1 MNIFEAKDRIKSVL
15 PRAAWTARKYGHPYK
30 EGLMVAKNWI
40 ALSVKQIFGI
50 KSDEK
55 LSDFMWETGMAEEM
69 GYKQKPNS
77 SLFSKARKYA
87 KGGALTLIYD
97 ELVRELYRNNGRTLR
112 LIGEDSTDMPAF
124 FTKKDMEAKL
134 GHRTQKRREQ
144 QLNKMT
150 GKDEKEKAWVLGY
163 KLHLI
168 DDCEIG
174 LPLTGV
180 VETAN
185 VHDSQP
191 FYFLF
196 PYVVENF
203 PIQYGAKFLGD
214 SAFDSADI
222 RKRIREVY
230 EMKDV
235 IAVNGRGHY
244 ESETPKDKDYGKRWL
259 TEQSNSI
266 LETTYNL
273 TSNRMRG
280 ILKTT
285 VHAFSCLI
293 ANFMEHFM

>member
-1 MNIFEAKDRIKSVL
+1 ML
-15 PRAAWTARKYGHPYK
+15 PRVAWTARRYGHPYK

-40 ALSVKQIFGI
+40 ALSVKQLFGI

-55 LSDFMWETGMAEEM
+55 LSDFMWETGMAQMM
-69 GYKQKPNS
+69 GYKQKPDS

-87 KGGALTLIYD
+87 KYGALALIYN
-97 ELVRELYRNNGRTLR
+97 ELVREFYRNSGHTLR
-112 LIGEDSTDMPAF
+112 LIGEDGTDMPTF
-124 FTKKDMEAKL
+124 FTKKDTEARL

-144 QLNKMT
+144 QLNRMT
-150 GKDEKEKAWVLGY
+150 GRDEKEKAWVLGY

-168 DDCEIG
+168 NDCEMG

-180 VETAN
+180 VDTAN

-191 FYFLF
+191 FYVLF
-196 PYVVENF
+196 PYVMGNF
-203 PIQYGAKFLGD
+203 SVQYGAKFLGD
-214 SAFDSADI
+214 SAYDSADI
-222 RKRIREVY
+222 RNRIREVNN
-230 EMKDV
+230 MKDV

-244 ESETPKDKDYGKRWL
+244 ESETPKDKDYGKRWS

-280 ILKTT
+280 RLKTT

>member
-1 MNIFEAKDRIKSVL
+1 MEIIEVKSRIRYVLLRVASV
-15 PRAAWTARKYGHPYK
+15 ARRYGHPYK
-30 EGLMVAKNWI
+30 EGLMVAKNWV
-40 ALSVKQIFGI
+40 ALSIKQLFGI

-55 LSDFMWETGMAEEM
+55 LSDFMWETGMAQEM
-69 GYKQKPNS
+69 SYKQKPNS
-77 SLFSKARKYA
+77 SLFSKARNYA
-87 KGGALTLIYD
+87 KFGALTLTYG
-97 ELVRELYRNNGRTLR
+97 ELVREFYRNSGRTLR
-112 LIGEDSTDMPAF
+112 LIGEDGTDMPAF
-124 FTKKDMEAKL
+124 FTKKDTEARL

-168 DDCEIG
+168 NDCEIG
-174 LPLTGV
+174 LPLIGV

-185 VHDSQP
+185 VHDSRL
-191 FYFLF
+191 FYVLF
-196 PYVVENF
+196 PYAVENF
-203 PIQYGAKFLGD
+203 NVQYGAKFLGD

-222 RKRIREVY
+222 RKKIREVN

-244 ESETPKDKDYGKRWL
+244 KSETPKDKDYGKRWS